1 MDNGGIGCLNCH
13 GENRFIGN
21 PPATVTTGCPWV
33 GSTMGQAA
41 RDPIFKDAVNR
52 TREVG
57 ADWDELPSINLPNQ
71 FDTVGEKTYLEDRKQ
86 AADIE
91 FFNSGLWVECLFIP
105 IPARLF

>member
-1 MDNGGIGCLNCH
+1 M
-13 GENRFIGN
+13 
-21 PPATVTTGCPWV
+21 
-33 GSTMGQAA
+33 QY
-41 RDPIFKDAVNR
+41 DPFFKDAVNR